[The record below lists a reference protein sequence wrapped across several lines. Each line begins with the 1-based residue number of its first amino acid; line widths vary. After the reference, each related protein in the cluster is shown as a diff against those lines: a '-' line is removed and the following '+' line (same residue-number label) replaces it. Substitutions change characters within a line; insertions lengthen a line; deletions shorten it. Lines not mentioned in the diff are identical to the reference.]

1 MVPSEDSQD
10 IVQRLRTAGYG
21 IDSMTDFQDLRS
33 AEEEDGGDQ
42 QTLLVWTTNGKR
54 MSDVITTL
62 QQISQDL
69 PYG

>member
-21 IDSMTDFQDLRS
+21 IDSMTNFQDLRS
-33 AEEEDGGDQ
+33 AEEDDGGNQ
-42 QTLLVWTTNGKR
+42 QTLLVWTSNGKR

>member
-1 MVPSEDSQD
+1 
-10 IVQRLRTAGYG
+10 
-21 IDSMTDFQDLRS
+21 MTNFQDLRS